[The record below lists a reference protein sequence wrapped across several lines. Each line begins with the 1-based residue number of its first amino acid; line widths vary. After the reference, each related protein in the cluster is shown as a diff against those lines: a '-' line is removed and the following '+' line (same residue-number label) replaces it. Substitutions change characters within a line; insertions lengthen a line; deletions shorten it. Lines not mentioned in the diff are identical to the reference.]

1 MVGLIKDIPQ
11 GNLKDY
17 FSPAAFRTVDE
28 DALGSPGGIT
38 EIFVIFYLHE
48 KFTKRLTFAYSSA
61 LVTYGFVRMN
71 DRLVEMN
78 KDRYNTLTKGALEK
92 ITCNDSGEVFI
103 LNFEYRDG
111 SAEQYLVS
119 PDDVADLLNKCIHP
133 NLIAT
138 W

>member
-11 GNLKDY
+11 GKLTD
-17 FSPAAFRTVDE
+17 FFAPAAFRTVDE

-61 LVTYGFVRMN
+61 LVTYGFARMN
-71 DRLVEMN
+71 DRLIEMN
-78 KDRYNTLTKGALEK
+78 KDRYNTSTKGALEK

-111 SAEQYLVS
+111 SEEQYLVS

-133 NLIAT
+133 NLVAT